1 MSRYPFF
8 RLAAVAALA
17 ATALTLGIGTSF
29 AAAPFAKTQAPGFYR
44 MMLGEFEITALSDGT
59 VKLPVK
65 DLLNTAPGKV
75 DAALKKAKIAYPVE
89 TSVNAY
95 LINTGSKLVMIDAGA
110 GALFGPT
117 VGGLANSLKAA
128 GYQPEQVD
136 EIYITHMHPDH
147 VGGLAA
153 NGVINFPNAV
163 VRADKADADFWLSE
177 ANMKA
182 APKDAQGFFQGAQVS
197 LKPYA
202 DAGKLKTFEG
212 NVELVPGVRSWT
224 SHGHTAGHSL
234 YVMESKGEKLVLWG
248 DLMHVAA
255 VQFDD
260 PAVTIKFDTDN
271 KAAAKER
278 AKAYADAA
286 KHGYLV
292 GSAHLSFPGLGHLR
306 KSAGKGYTFIPV
318 NYSSLR

>member
-147 VGGLAA
+147 VSQ
-153 NGVINFPNAV
+153 I
-163 VRADKADADFWLSE
+163 
-177 ANMKA
+177 
-182 APKDAQGFFQGAQVS
+182 APV
-197 LKPYA
+197 
-202 DAGKLKTFEG
+202 
-212 NVELVPGVRSWT
+212 
-224 SHGHTAGHSL
+224 
-234 YVMESKGEKLVLWG
+234 
-248 DLMHVAA
+248 
-255 VQFDD
+255 
-260 PAVTIKFDTDN
+260 
-271 KAAAKER
+271 
-278 AKAYADAA
+278 
-286 KHGYLV
+286 
-292 GSAHLSFPGLGHLR
+292 
-306 KSAGKGYTFIPV
+306 
-318 NYSSLR
+318 